1 VLKEV
6 TLDLICHVLGLPFD
20 PLMKGFFG
28 PLINYDSCFTF
39 GEMSP
44 FSTSPFFVISLMNIH
59 YSSHQKHFYSLTIYE
74 WKAPIVPKNI
84 H

>member
-1 VLKEV
+1 MSKEV
-6 TLDLICHVLGLPFD
+6 TLNLICHVFILPFD

-44 FSTSPFFVISLMNIH
+44 FLTFPFFCYFIDE
-59 YSSHQKHFYSLTIYE
+59 Y
-74 WKAPIVPKNI
+74 
-84 H
+84 